1 MFTNTR
7 PLFFTFFWNQ
17 IQQQL
22 ASHDQDKSTGQEEQE
37 DDELEIR
44 ARRLRR
50 CQSREQVTR
59 QSSRS
64 RSLDINDRRPD
75 PEGFPCQDYSR
86 QASSTR
92 HQHNCKLSVKQLS
105 RPPQT
110 PQDRQ
115 QEPEEKELGQHA
127 KRRPRRPRRSSDTEH
142 IARSSSFTYG
152 GNGHQVPPPPPPPS
166 SPPKRHNS
174 APGFQQLLE
183 SVATQKSKVGNNRV
197 NKAVNLRQ
205 DDETLSTTA
214 SSTIPQSQIKDSQI
228 LRDPQLPGIKEL
240 PPSITA
246 HGNVI
251 SSYLSCEEVNLN
263 NYDKRGF
270 CVVHPHVR
278 LRKKKFFKR
287 LRFSLQLNCMDPNG
301 IGVVWNGSGSSP
313 DEYNDPEEDGW
324 KIITSV
330 CPECCTDELRRTQL
344 ALAAIQRQQQMCQS
358 AETNSVTE
366 HQQQTTA
373 SLDRVST
380 LDMLS
385 QLPTRKLK

>member
-1 MFTNTR
+1 LTN
-7 PLFFTFFWNQ
+7 
-17 IQQQL
+17 
-22 ASHDQDKSTGQEEQE
+22 QDELTSQVEQE

-50 CQSREQVTR
+50 CRSREQVTR

-75 PEGFPCQDYSR
+75 PEGFPCQGYSR
-86 QASSTR
+86 QATSTR
-92 HQHNCKLSVKQLS
+92 HQHNGKSSVK
-105 RPPQT
+105 PK
-110 PQDRQ
+110 DRL
-115 QEPEEKELGQHA
+115 QEPEEKEGGQHA
-127 KRRPRRPRRSSDTEH
+127 KRRPRRPRRSSDTKH

-152 GNGHQVPPPPPPPS
+152 GNGHQVPPPPPPLMS
-166 SPPKRHNS
+166 EQNATTSPPKRHNS
-174 APGFQQLLE
+174 APDFQQLLE
-183 SVATQKSKVGNNRV
+183 SVAAQKSKVGNNRV

-205 DDETLSTTA
+205 DDETLSTVA
-214 SSTIPQSQIKDSQI
+214 SSTIPQGQVIKESQI
-228 LRDPQLPGIKEL
+228 LRDPQLPDVREL
-240 PPSITA
+240 PPSMTTD
-246 HGNVI
+246 GNAI
-251 SSYLSCEEVNLN
+251 SSYLSPCEEVNLN

-287 LRFSLQLNCMDPNG
+287 LSLSLQLNCMDLNG
-301 IGVVWNGSGSSP
+301 IGVSLSGPGSSS

-344 ALAAIQRQQQMCQS
+344 ALAAIQRQQQLCQPVES
-358 AETNSVTE
+358 ELNTSHQSVTE
-366 HQQQTTA
+366 HQQHQTTV
-373 SLDRVST
+373 SSGRVAT

-385 QLPTRKLK
+385 RLPSLG